1 MSTQMLR
8 VWVLS
13 AALLGAAGVAC
24 SGEAPTGPV
33 INDNDTVGSVS
44 LPLTTQSGDVQYRLA
59 AARFTITGTPLDRR
73 TLTISPPGD
82 TPVHEETLPV
92 GTYSILLEDGW
103 RLERRSAAERAFT
116 EVSAELIVDNPQQFS
131 VSRSAVT
138 DVVFSF
144 ATGIG
149 TVDLGRGRA
158 DVRIDVRDCTTFDT
172 YASSLATFTVDCLG
186 TINQDSYA
194 LDAAGFLQ
202 RNFQDC
208 PSDPSKLRS
217 IDGFLGLQYPRRLPG
232 QTVNPLPF
240 AKDCIAGRW
249 ARWREAFDAS
259 GVVECPMWEKRGEIN
274 TPTDALYDSIGKGLP
289 QPPFAE
295 TRERP
300 EIIQLTKVNSIYF
313 VSFPGGQTP
322 PQQCETPGA
331 CAAICAGGFPG
342 FVIQQEGSTVL
353 TDPPAWQLDVI
364 FTGSNPF
371 MRAGYYH
378 PMSLYGPPPGEIF
391 GHVNRVPEGCTYFD
405 SGYHWGTTL
414 KPNCQIMPNG
424 DESCV
429 SVCMP

>member
-13 AALLGAAGVAC
+13 VALLGAAAVGC

-33 INDNDTVGSVS
+33 RNDNDTVGSVS
-44 LPLTTQSGDVQYRLA
+44 LPLTAQSGDDLYRLVS
-59 AARFTITGTPLDRR
+59 ARFTITGAPLARR
-73 TLTISPPGD
+73 PLTINPAPD
-82 TPVHEETLPV
+82 TPVHEETLPS
-92 GTYSILLEDGW
+92 GSYSILLEDGW
-103 RLERRSAAERAFT
+103 KLERRGAAERAFT
-116 EVSAELIVDNPQQFS
+116 EVPAALIVDNPQDFT
-131 VSRSAVT
+131 VSRDTVT

-144 ATGIG
+144 ATGG
-149 TVDLGRGRA
+149 VAVDLGRGRA
-158 DVRIDVRDCTTFDT
+158 DVRISVSDCSTFDT

-186 TINQDSYA
+186 TINQFSYA

-202 RNFQDC
+202 RNFQEC
-208 PSDPSKLRS
+208 PRGEDKLRS
-217 IDGFLGLQYPRRLPG
+217 IDGFLGLQYPRRVPG

-249 ARWREAFDAS
+249 ARWRAAFDAS
-259 GVVECPMWEKRGEIN
+259 GVVECPIWEKTGEIN

-331 CAAICAGGFPG
+331 CAAACAGGFPG

-364 FTGSNPF
+364 FAGSNPF
-371 MRAGYYH
+371 MRPGYYH
-378 PMSLYGPPPGEIF
+378 AMSLYGPLPGEIF
-391 GHVNRVPEGCTYFD
+391 GHINRVPEGCTYYDGGF
-405 SGYHWGTTL
+405 HWGTTL

-429 SVCMP
+429 SICTP

>member
-8 VWVLS
+8 VWVLC
-13 AALLGAAGVAC
+13 AALLGAAAVGC

-33 INDNDTVGSVS
+33 RNDNDTVGSVS
-44 LPLTTQSGDVQYRLA
+44 LPLTAQSGEVQYRLA
-59 AARFTITGTPLDRR
+59 AARFSITGTPLDRR
-73 TLTISPPGD
+73 TITITPPAD
-82 TPVHEETLPV
+82 TPVHEETLAV

-103 RLERRSAAERAFT
+103 KLESRGPADRAFT
-116 EVSAELIVDNPQQFS
+116 AVPAELIVDNPQKFS
-131 VSRSAVT
+131 VSRNAVT

-158 DVRIDVRDCTTFDT
+158 DIRISVSDCSTFDT

-186 TINQDSYA
+186 TINQDSFS

-202 RNFQDC
+202 RNFQEC
-208 PSDPSKLRS
+208 PRDPSKLRS
-217 IDGFLGLQYPRRLPG
+217 IDDFLGLQYPRRLPG

-249 ARWREAFDAS
+249 ARWRAAFDES
-259 GVVECPMWEKRGEIN
+259 GVVECPIWEKRGEIN
-274 TPTDALYDSIGKGLP
+274 TPTEALYAAIARGLP
-289 QPPFAE
+289 QPPVAE
-295 TRERP
+295 TRDRP

-313 VSFPGGQTP
+313 VSFPSGQTP
-322 PQQCETPGA
+322 PQQCATPAA

-342 FVIQQEGSTVL
+342 FVIQQDGATVI
-353 TDPPAWQLDVI
+353 TDPPAWQLDVV
-364 FTGSNPF
+364 FAGSNPF

-391 GHVNRVPEGCTYFD
+391 GHINRVPEGCTYLLDGF
-405 SGYHWGTTL
+405 HWGTTL

-429 SVCMP
+429 SVCMQ